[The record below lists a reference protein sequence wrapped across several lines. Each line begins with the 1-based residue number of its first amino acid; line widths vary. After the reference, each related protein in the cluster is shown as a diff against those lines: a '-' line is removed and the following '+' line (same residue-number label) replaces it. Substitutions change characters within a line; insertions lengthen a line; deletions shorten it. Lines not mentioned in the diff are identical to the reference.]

1 MKGDTIP
8 SKIEILRDRETRK
21 EVFQLTDSP
30 GATTHHLYFGS
41 PTFTQDMKWVIYG
54 SDRAEEAHFNLYKMR
69 FSAFESTQLTEGG
82 GIWTQGATIASDG
95 SEVFFSRDD
104 NHVWAVDLETL
115 EEREVWHMEEAASVG
130 YLSASPDGQYL
141 TFAFSRERLWEMAD
155 TVSGRLKQSA
165 HPQEELFER
174 FPRGGV
180 AVVRTDGSEAW
191 LAVDAN
197 VLISHAQF
205 CPGDSNLIL
214 YCHEGPWHKV
224 QRMWLV
230 HRDGTDCQPLYPQAP
245 NEGIGHEFWGDSGR
259 KIYYTAYG
267 GRAPQGL
274 WAINRSGAAPRCV
287 LAGATHAHGT
297 ASPDEDIF
305 VVDELFGNRDHLWVA
320 YGGSWEPKVLC
331 RAESSWAKQKLHPH
345 PRFLPTGKAVL
356 FTSDRTGSG
365 ELYMVAV

>member
-8 SKIEILRDRETRK
+8 SDIEILRDEETRR
-21 EVFQLTDSP
+21 EVFRLTDSP
-30 GATTHHLYFGS
+30 GATTHHLYFTS
-41 PTFTQDMKWVIYG
+41 PTFTKDMKWLIYG
-54 SDRAEEAHFNLYKMR
+54 SDREEGHFNLYKMK
-69 FSAFESTQLTEGG
+69 FSSFESMQLTEGEG
-82 GIWTQGATIASDG
+82 VWTQGATIASDG

-104 NHVWAVDLETL
+104 NHIWAVDLETL

-141 TFAFSRERLWEMAD
+141 TFAFSRERLWEMEL
-155 TVSGRLKQSA
+155 S
-165 HPQEELFER
+165 QEELAER
-174 FPRGGV
+174 FPRCGV

-197 VLISHAQF
+197 VPISHAQF
-205 CPGDSNLIL
+205 CPSDGNLIL

-230 HRDGTDCQPLYPQAP
+230 HRDGAECRPLYPQAH
-245 NEGIGHEFWGDSGR
+245 NEGVGHEFWGDGGR
-259 KIYYTAYG
+259 MVYFTAYG

-274 WAINRSGAAPRCV
+274 WAINRSGGELRCV

-297 ASPDEDIF
+297 ASPEEDIF

-320 YGGSWEPKVLC
+320 YKGSWEPKILC
-331 RAESSWAKQKLHPH
+331 RTGSSWAQQKLHPH
-345 PRFLPTGKAVL
+345 PRFLPTGKAVF

-365 ELYMVAV
+365 ELYMVSV

>member
-8 SKIEILRDRETRK
+8 SAIEILRDQEIHR
-21 EVFQLTDSP
+21 EVFRLTDSP
-30 GATTHHLYFGS
+30 GATTHHLYFTS
-41 PTFTQDMKWVIYG
+41 PTFTRGMEWLICG
-54 SDRAEEAHFNLYKMR
+54 SDREEGHFNLYKMK
-69 FSAFESTQLTEGG
+69 FSSFESVQLTEGE
-82 GIWTQGATIASDG
+82 GIWTQGATIAPDG

-104 NHVWAVDLETL
+104 NHIWAVDLETL

-130 YLSASPDGQYL
+130 HLSVSPDGQHL
-141 TFAFSRERLWEMAD
+141 TFAFSQERLWKMD
-155 TVSGRLKQSA
+155 GLGQSA
-165 HPQEELFER
+165 LSQEELLQR

-205 CPGDSNLIL
+205 CPGDSDLIL
-214 YCHEGPWHKV
+214 YCHEGPWHRV

-230 HRDGTDCQPLYPQAP
+230 RRDGTDCRPLYLQAH
-245 NEGIGHEFWGDSGR
+245 NEGVGHEFWGDGGR
-259 KIYYTAYG
+259 MVYFTAYG

-274 WAINRSGAAPRCV
+274 WAISRSGGAPRCV

-305 VVDELFGNRDHLWVA
+305 VVDELFGDRDHLWVA
-320 YGGSWEPKVLC
+320 YEGSWEPKVLC
-331 RAESSWAKQKLHPH
+331 RTESSWANQKLHPH

-365 ELYMVAV
+365 DLYMVSV